1 MKEKGKEEKAKI
13 HNTKLL
19 DVKKVSLTELMTL
32 EGMEEDVAVSIQEII
47 QEKELTTFEKLKKYA
62 TAPIEQ
68 IEQWSKSFIK

>member
-1 MKEKGKEEKAKI
+1 
-13 HNTKLL
+13 
-19 DVKKVSLTELMTL
+19 MTL

-62 TAPIEQ
+62 TAPLEQ